1 VRSIS
6 FCFCLIFL
14 SGCSYTGEKR
24 GFVYKTPLIE
34 FACSHEPS
42 KIDIKIDKEDLA
54 KIIGAAIPKS
64 RGIQGQ
70 EDHSVSQE
78 AEKLAPKVEKL
89 VQLCQQLIKGEAI

>member
-1 VRSIS
+1 MRRIAL
-6 FCFCLIFL
+6 CFCVIFL

-54 KIIGAAIPKS
+54 KIIGAILKS
-64 RGIQGQ
+64 RNRNTQVADRV
-70 EDHSVSQE
+70 ER
-78 AEKLAPKVEKL
+78 LAPEVKNL
-89 VQLCQQLIKGEAI
+89 VQLCQQLIKGDAIQ